1 MPALER
7 GQRVVAIGPAE
18 GKPNVSLGWWFMGKQ
33 VGTALADSPVFG
45 DLPKDPYLTKLF
57 FRILK
62 TGEKLPLPGL
72 VDDDIFMLGEG
83 GRDMFLYLGQA
94 KSGQGKVL
102 MSSGLDLLSL
112 TPEAVS
118 LLDGMIAYAQSPAFE
133 PKGSLK

>member
-1 MPALER
+1 MYDRFVLLR
-7 GQRVVAIGPAE
+7 LSNGRSRVLSCLVR
-18 GKPNVSLGWWFMGKQ
+18 
-33 VGTALADSPVFG
+33 D
-45 DLPKDPYLTKLF
+45 Y
-57 FRILK
+57 LK